1 MRVKSAAYVAALMTG
16 SLVPCAAF
24 AATLAVATTDLN
36 IRSGPGPE
44 YPVTGAIA
52 AHSQATIESCVQG
65 SRWCQVTY
73 RGKPGWAYT
82 QYMQA
87 AAVQAPASAVQAP
100 ARTVTEQR
108 TVVTRQTISP
118 SGTAVVTEQ
127 RAPTTITTVQPA
139 PAPVITEAASQFGVP
154 AIVYERPAGTVG
166 LAPADIDESL
176 IDAPAGPVV
185 TSADAELAPPESVQS
200 YVVHHPLNPV
210 YLNGEVVVG
219 AGLPPTVAL
228 QPVPDYDY
236 DYAYVNRQP
245 VLVEPRTRRIVYVY
259 R

>member
-1 MRVKSAAYVAALMTG
+1 MRVKSAAYVAAIMTG

-44 YPVTGAIA
+44 YPVIGAIG
-52 AHSQATIESCVQG
+52 AHSEATIQSCVQG
-65 SRWCQVTY
+65 SRWCQISY

-87 AAVQAPASAVQAP
+87 TAVRAPTQ
-100 ARTVTEQR
+100 TVTERR
-108 TVVTRQTISP
+108 TVVTRQTVSP

-127 RAPTTITTVQPA
+127 RAPTTITTVRPA
-139 PAPVITEAASQFGVP
+139 PAPVITEAASEFGVP
-154 AIVYERPAGTVG
+154 AIVYERPAATVG
-166 LAPADIDESL
+166 SAPVDIDESL

-185 TSADAELAPPESVQS
+185 TSADAELTPPDSVQT
-200 YVVHHPLNPV
+200 YVVNHPLNPV